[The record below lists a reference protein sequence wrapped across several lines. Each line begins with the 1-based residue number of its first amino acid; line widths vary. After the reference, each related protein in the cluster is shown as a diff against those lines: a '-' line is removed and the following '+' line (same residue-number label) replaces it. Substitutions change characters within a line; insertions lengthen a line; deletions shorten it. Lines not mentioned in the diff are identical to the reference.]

1 MKELFSLLLLI
12 AESKSSVVNAPE
24 VLDTAALERWLTG
37 SVWGLL
43 GLNLFALTLF
53 VLSIS
58 SPQVAKIKTLIQS
71 WKAERARL
79 KAEALAAKEAAAKEA
94 AAQAEAVKIA
104 ATSSAPAP
112 EQAASTTPQ
121 PIASASP
128 PEPPPPPPA
137 EATTQPTEATA
148 TEVLQEV
155 TEELPKSAEEVS
167 SQEQSPPAPAME
179 IPPPPQPLPESDVS
193 GEKKEA
199 GDKMTFESKQD
210 FEKAL
215 NEFLSSPSEQTEE
228 IPIFDTKAL
237 DESLQWKPEAAT
249 KDRTKEDPS

>member
-58 SPQVAKIKTLIQS
+58 SPQVTKLKTLIQS
-71 WKAERARL
+71 WREQRARL
-79 KAEALAAKEAAAKEA
+79 KAEALAAKETAAKEA
-94 AAQAEAVKIA
+94 AAQAEAAK
-104 ATSSAPAP
+104 
-112 EQAASTTPQ
+112 QAA
-121 PIASASP
+121 
-128 PEPPPPPPA
+128 PPPPPA
-137 EATTQPTEATA
+137 ESSAKVEEPASINQPAS
-148 TEVLQEV
+148 TEVEQKKAADSPKTSAEV
-155 TEELPKSAEEVS
+155 T
-167 SQEQSPPAPAME
+167 SQEQTPAAPAVE
-179 IPPPPQPLPESDVS
+179 IPPPPQPLPEADVS

-228 IPIFDTKAL
+228 LPIFDTKAL
-237 DESLQWKPEAAT
+237 DESLQWTPESAK
-249 KDRTKEDPS
+249 KDQTKEDPS